1 MVAGNRVLNE
11 FFFYCLKRLHKLQNF
26 ASMKLSSND
35 PAAVLDHFVQ
45 QYAPIAATGS
55 LPEIQA
61 KYFYSKEL
69 VAYLTAMLS
78 TVPYSKTG
86 DARINGLLD
95 EQYNAAL
102 NRLRGMNDKAFNDYL
117 VRRMA
122 AYIARWPVA
131 EGKAAAA
138 AAAAPAD
145 ADTAENGGGGD
156 GRDSDGEVELK
167 ASDDEAEP
175 ASTQEAGGNEEAT
188 TRT

>member
-35 PAAVLDHFVQ
+35 PAAVLDHFAQ

-102 NRLRGMNDKAFNDYL
+102 NRLRGINDKAFNDYL

-131 EGKAAAA
+131 EGRAAA

-145 ADTAENGGGGD
+145 ADAAENGGGGD
-156 GRDSDGEVELK
+156 GGGSDGEVELQ
-167 ASDDEAEP
+167 ASDDEAAP
-175 ASTQEAGGNEEAT
+175 AASQAAGGTGQE
-188 TRT
+188 